1 MSIDLILAHSGDRFP
16 DHINDCIELASRQN
30 FQIHLILEK
39 KFHNKINQ
47 SKIQL
52 AELESVS
59 NSNYK
64 QYHLNNYDAHFRSGF
79 FYRTSSR
86 FILIDNYIKLNDIKS
101 CFHIENDIAI
111 FSDLIKVQFILDNS
125 PHDTAIIMDNPLRC
139 VPSIIWYKNH
149 VASNRL
155 ANFIYSNNNLDDMKN
170 LAIYFHQYRNYVT
183 NLPIVPFDLINQEY
197 NINFGNMYHEFESI
211 FDGAAIGQYMYG
223 IDNPADTNGF
233 INETTIYNMSKL
245 CPVLKNNIPE
255 ANQDNKKVKINN
267 LHMHCK
273 NLNQLL

>member
-1 MSIDLILAHSGDRFP
+1 MSINLILVHSGDRFP

-39 KFHNKINQ
+39 KFHNRINQ

-52 AELESVS
+52 VDLEAVS

-64 QYHLNNYDAHFRSGF
+64 QYRLNNYDTHFRSGF

-111 FSDLIKVQFILDNS
+111 FSDLVKARFILDNS
-125 PHDTAIIMDNPLRC
+125 PYDTAIIMDNPLRC
-139 VPSIIWYKNH
+139 VPSIVWYKNY
-149 VASNRL
+149 VASDRL
-155 ANFIYSNNNLDDMKN
+155 ANFIYNNNHLDDMKN
-170 LAIYFHQYRNYVT
+170 LAIYFHQYRNHVT
-183 NLPIVPFDLINQEY
+183 NLPIVPFDLIDQQY
-197 NINFGNMYHEFESI
+197 NINFGNMYNKFESI

-223 IDNPADTNGF
+223 IDNPAETKGF
-233 INETTIYNMSKL
+233 INETTIYDMSKL
-245 CPVLKNNIPE
+245 RPVLNNNMPE
-255 ANQDNKKVKINN
+255 VNKDNKAVKINN